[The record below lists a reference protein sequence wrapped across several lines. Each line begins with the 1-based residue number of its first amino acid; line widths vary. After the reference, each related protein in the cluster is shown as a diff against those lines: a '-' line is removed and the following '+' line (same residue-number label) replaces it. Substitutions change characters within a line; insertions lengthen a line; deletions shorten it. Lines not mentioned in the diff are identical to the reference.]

1 LKPGGWLIWNEGV
14 YPILARTHDEFV
26 EAGRRFRPS
35 EMRAR
40 LAGAGFRVRFA
51 SHLLGWAFPIGL
63 GLALAHRARCAL
75 SGKRD
80 YTAHVSDDRPLP
92 RMVNSALRE
101 LTYWEWACSTRRL
114 KMPCGVAYLAI
125 AQVA

>member
-1 LKPGGWLIWNEGV
+1 V

-35 EMRAR
+35 EMRAL
-40 LAGAGFRVRFA
+40 LAGAGLRLQFA

-63 GLALAHRARCAL
+63 GLALSHRTRRAL
-75 SGKRD
+75 AGKQD

-92 RMVNSALRE
+92 RWVNASLRE
-101 LTYWEWACSTRRL
+101 LTYLEWACSMRHL

-125 AQVA
+125 AQAAC